1 MASGSRSHG
10 GAGNRGSGP
19 NEDTVSPAVVAVYN
33 QKGGA
38 GKSVSTA
45 NLARALASDTIRR
58 RVLVLE
64 LDKQGNCSLMLGIDP
79 ADYDDPMTG
88 VFEGKALSE
97 CVVQVEERLH
107 LVPADQHLP
116 DVVNSLYSM
125 RRREEVLA
133 RQLRDELDDYDI
145 VLIDMPPGQDLLAV
159 NGLVLATHVV
169 VPVRMTDA
177 NAVNG
182 LIDLQDFLGQLAALD
197 WERPIALVLRIDC
210 KALTNNFK
218 ALNEAVLEMGLNV
231 SPNMTPHTTLV
242 EQSVTTGQTIVSWQ
256 PSSAPAIGYQ
266 RFARELDALL
276 CRVPV

>member
-1 MASGSRSHG
+1 M
-10 GAGNRGSGP
+10 
-19 NEDTVSPAVVAVYN
+19 SPAVLAVYN

-45 NLARALASDTIRR
+45 NLARALSSDVIGR

-64 LDKQGNCSLMLGIDP
+64 LDKQANCSLMLGVNP
-79 ADYDDPMTG
+79 GKYDAPMTRA
-88 VFEGKALSE
+88 FEGATLRD
-97 CVVQVEERLH
+97 CVVEVDERLD
-107 LVPADQHLP
+107 LVPADANLP

-133 RQLRDELDDYDI
+133 RQLGDELGGYDI

-182 LIDLQDFLGQLAALD
+182 LIDLQDFLADLAAHQ

-210 KALTNNFK
+210 KPLTNNFK
-218 ALNEAVLEMGLNV
+218 ALNEALLEMDLTV
-231 SPNMTPHTTLV
+231 SEQTTRHTTLV
-242 EQSVTTGQTIVSWQ
+242 EQSVTTGQTIVTWQ
-256 PSSAPAIGYQ
+256 PQSAPALAYMD
-266 RFARELDALL
+266 FARELDQQLVA
-276 CRVPV
+276 VAA

>member
-1 MASGSRSHG
+1 M
-10 GAGNRGSGP
+10 
-19 NEDTVSPAVVAVYN
+19 SPPILAIYN

-45 NLARALASDTIRR
+45 NLARALSSRQIGR

-64 LDKQGNCSLMLGIDP
+64 LDKQANCSLMLGVNP
-79 ADYDDPMTG
+79 GEYDAPMTRA
-88 VFEGKALSE
+88 FEGAALTD
-97 CVVQVEERLH
+97 CVVRVDERLD
-107 LVPADQHLP
+107 LVPADANLP

-133 RQLRDELDDYDI
+133 RQLNDELHDYDV

-182 LIDLQDFLGQLAALD
+182 LIDLQDFLAELAELE
-197 WERPIALVLRIDC
+197 WERPIALVMRIDC
-210 KALTNNFK
+210 KPLTNNFK
-218 ALNEAVLEMGLNV
+218 ALNEALLSMDLKISEHI
-231 SPNMTPHTTLV
+231 TRHTTLV

-256 PSSAPAIGYQ
+256 PYSPPALAYTQ
-266 RFARELDALL
+266 FARELDELL
-276 CRVPV
+276 VAVAA

>member
-1 MASGSRSHG
+1 M
-10 GAGNRGSGP
+10 
-19 NEDTVSPAVVAVYN
+19 TVMSPPVLAVYN

-45 NLARALASDTIRR
+45 NLARALSGRELAR

-64 LDKQGNCSLMLGIDP
+64 LDKQANCSLMLGINP
-79 ADYDDPMTG
+79 GEYDAPMTRL
-88 VFEGKALSE
+88 FEGAPLAD
-97 CVVQVEERLH
+97 CVVRIDERLH
-107 LVPADQHLP
+107 LVPADANLP

-133 RQLRDELDDYDI
+133 RQLAGELDGYDA

-182 LIDLQDFLGQLAALD
+182 LIDLQDFLAELAELE

-210 KALTNNFK
+210 KPLTNNFK
-218 ALNEAVLEMGLNV
+218 ALNEALLEMKLNV
-231 SPNMTPHTTLV
+231 SEHTTRHTTLV
-242 EQSVTTGQTIVSWQ
+242 EQSVTTGQTIVTWQ
-256 PSSAPAIGYQ
+256 PYSPPALAYMQ
-266 RFARELDALL
+266 FARELDGLL
-276 CRVPV
+276 LGVPA